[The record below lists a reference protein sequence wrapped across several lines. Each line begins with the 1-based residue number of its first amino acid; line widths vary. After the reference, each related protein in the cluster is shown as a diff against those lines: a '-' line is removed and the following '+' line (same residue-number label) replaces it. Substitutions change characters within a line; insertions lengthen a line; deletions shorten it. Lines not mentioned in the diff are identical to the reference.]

1 VSQGAFVS
9 KDEEKSLERFFM
21 PMRFAISPISGMK
34 TYGFLAFP
42 ATDGVAVSRLSYG
55 FLLFGFSLLKVF
67 DHLLEFRF

>member
-1 VSQGAFVS
+1 
-9 KDEEKSLERFFM
+9 M

-42 ATDGVAVSRLSYG
+42 AADGVAVSRLSYG